1 MFWFLLISLTCSKP
15 AHTVFSIPQESNHYI
30 FPVIQVSA
38 FCHPLLFWFFF
49 FLIFMFKSSRPE
61 NLGGFEIYPGSDLFT
76 NLTATISP
84 PTAPGPE
91 HCDFLPGWLQEPP
104 PASLPLPCLLSSAV
118 QGMCRPA
125 TGVDALHKTQG
136 RSLDDSSPLLQAY
149 QRLPLRMKAKPSQY
163 SARPAPSPVFSPV
176 YCSLTFSDL
185 RLRTPRSPGTAVSS
199 GGHLARTP
207 WPWFRYR
214 FNSGPS
220 LNI

>member
-1 MFWFLLISLTCSKP
+1 M
-15 AHTVFSIPQESNHYI
+15 
-30 FPVIQVSA
+30 SA